1 MTWKL
6 KTDKEYFQALKN
18 ENKKRYKLKS
28 AFTKENKNIKNV
40 FTLYSDSLYFHFK
53 KIIKFT

>member
-1 MTWKL
+1 MIWKL

-18 ENKKRYKLKS
+18 KKKRHKLKS